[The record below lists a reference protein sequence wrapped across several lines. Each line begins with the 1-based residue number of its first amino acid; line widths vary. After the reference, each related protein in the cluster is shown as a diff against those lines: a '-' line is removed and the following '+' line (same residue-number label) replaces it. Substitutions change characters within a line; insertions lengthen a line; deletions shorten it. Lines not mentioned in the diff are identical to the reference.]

1 MDRNLLPVGRGDLR
15 KGRVRSIDTV
25 AGRNPITQNDHL
37 TRRLA
42 RLITDL
48 QCCNCSRRQAG
59 PTVRNQSVDPCDRR
73 SLVGG
78 GGPLRLWRPGHS
90 IGTERHQTELG
101 LRAEGIDRSGDLL
114 LEVFHGSSPVHRTGL
129 VETPEEGIS
138 LVTIAIKEDRFRRI
152 LFLIGGA
159 SASGRQIEGTWSP
172 FRLLQ

>member
-15 KGRVRSIDTV
+15 KGRVRSVDTV

-59 PTVRNQSVDPCDRR
+59 PTVRNQSIDPSDRR
-73 SLVGG
+73 SLVGR

-101 LRAEGIDRSGDLL
+101 LGAEGIDRSGDLL
-114 LEVFHGSSPVHRTGL
+114 LEVFHGSSPIHRTGL
-129 VETPEEGIS
+129 VEAPEEGIT
-138 LVTIAIKEDRFRRI
+138 LVTVAIEEDRLRSI
-152 LFLIGGA
+152 LFIVGGT
-159 SASGRQIEGTWSP
+159 STT
-172 FRLLQ
+172 